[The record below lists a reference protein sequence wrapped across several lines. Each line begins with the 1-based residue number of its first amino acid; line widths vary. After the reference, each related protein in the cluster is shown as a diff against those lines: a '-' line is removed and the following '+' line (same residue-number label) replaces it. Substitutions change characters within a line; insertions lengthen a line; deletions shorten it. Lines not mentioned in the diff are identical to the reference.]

1 MSAAKPH
8 LLLIGAGPTHLYT
21 FARWLEQRPKDLTLT
36 LLSPQIAP
44 ICGYRVADWVAGHIP
59 LEACRMPLEA
69 TLQSLGVQWISGRC
83 TGLDA
88 NRRLVR
94 HNNSSFGDLSYD
106 VVSIDVGTSGDAHSL
121 EDLLPGA
128 RGRVLPMRPLES
140 FVQLWP
146 QVETLAGQR
155 TVHLAVVGGH
165 AATIEM
171 ALAVEAK
178 MRRLGASSS
187 VTVVTGRDGLLPGA
201 NPRLQK
207 HMQRLL
213 AQRGIHCIAQRC
225 VAIDDG
231 QIYLDTGLRLQC
243 DLPLIA
249 TPHQP
254 APWFKH
260 SGATL
265 NEQGFLTTNGHG
277 QSTSHPELFVSAYSL
292 GESPIGE
299 KPLRDTLS
307 VHGATL
313 AHNLVA
319 ILKQQPL
326 VLPPTTPQAGVWIG
340 TGDRRLVSHAGK
352 VWGLSGL
359 RWWQQQRALGR
370 FAKRLAQP
378 IANQARA

>member
-155 TVHLAVVGGH
+155 TVHLAAVGGH
-165 AATIEM
+165 AASIEM
-171 ALAVEAK
+171 ALAVEA
-178 MRRLGASSS
+178 
-187 VTVVTGRDGLLPGA
+187 
-201 NPRLQK
+201 
-207 HMQRLL
+207 
-213 AQRGIHCIAQRC
+213 
-225 VAIDDG
+225 
-231 QIYLDTGLRLQC
+231 
-243 DLPLIA
+243 
-249 TPHQP
+249 
-254 APWFKH
+254 
-260 SGATL
+260 
-265 NEQGFLTTNGHG
+265 
-277 QSTSHPELFVSAYSL
+277 
-292 GESPIGE
+292 
-299 KPLRDTLS
+299 
-307 VHGATL
+307 
-313 AHNLVA
+313 
-319 ILKQQPL
+319 
-326 VLPPTTPQAGVWIG
+326 
-340 TGDRRLVSHAGK
+340 
-352 VWGLSGL
+352 
-359 RWWQQQRALGR
+359 
-370 FAKRLAQP
+370 
-378 IANQARA
+378 